1 VHGRGYAGLAMA
13 SQFYAGGH
21 IGMIPAAFSD
31 AIAFA
36 LA

>member
-1 VHGRGYAGLAMA
+1 MTDTELLVSRRAWPTR
-13 SQFYAGGH
+13 GGH
-21 IGMIPAAFSD
+21 IGMIPAAFAD

>member
-1 VHGRGYAGLAMA
+1 VQRRAYTGLAMA
-13 SQFYAGGH
+13 TRFYAGGH
-21 IGMIPAAFSD
+21 LGMIPAAFGD

>member
-1 VHGRGYAGLAMA
+1 MA
-13 SQFYAGGH
+13 KRFYAGGH
-21 IGMIPAAFSD
+21 LGMIPAAFGD